1 MPSAERQG
9 GGPERQVRR
18 LDRGSMSVEAVLLA
32 PVLVLLVLFAV
43 HLGRLAST
51 HLRLT
56 AVADQS
62 ARAASL
68 VHPRAMVAVGESA
81 ARENASLNELPCTS
95 LDVLVDVVRESDPA
109 TVQVTLACNLSRDGV
124 AMLTPM
130 ARTVVASSVEVI
142 DRWRVDQ

>member
-1 MPSAERQG
+1 
-9 GGPERQVRR
+9 
-18 LDRGSMSVEAVLLA
+18 MSVEAVLLA
-32 PVLVLLVLFAV
+32 PVLVMLALFAV

-68 VHPRAMVAVGESA
+68 VHPRSMATVGESV
-81 ARENASLNELPCTS
+81 ARENASLNELPCTN
-95 LDVLVDVVRESDPA
+95 LDVLIEVVRDSDPA
-109 TVQVTLACNLSRDGV
+109 TVQVTLACDLSREGV
-124 AMLTPM
+124 AMLTPV
-130 ARTVVASSVEVI
+130 ARTVTVSSVEVV

>member
-1 MPSAERQG
+1 
-9 GGPERQVRR
+9 
-18 LDRGSMSVEAVLLA
+18 MSVEAVLLA
-32 PVLVLLVLFAV
+32 PVLVMLALFAV

-68 VHPRAMVAVGESA
+68 VHPRAMATVGESV
-81 ARENASLNELPCTS
+81 ARENASLNELPCTN
-95 LDVLVDVVRESDPA
+95 LDVLIEVVRDSDPA
-109 TVQVTLACNLSRDGV
+109 TVQVTLACDLSREGV
-124 AMLTPM
+124 AMLTPV
-130 ARTVVASSVEVI
+130 ARTVTVSSVEVV

>member
-81 ARENASLNELPCTS
+81 ARENSSLNELPCAS

-109 TVQVTLACNLSRDGV
+109 TVQVTLACKLSRDGV
-124 AMLTPM
+124 AMLTPV
-130 ARTVVASSVEVI
+130 ARTVVVSSVEVI

>member
-1 MPSAERQG
+1 
-9 GGPERQVRR
+9 
-18 LDRGSMSVEAVLLA
+18 MSVEAVLLA
-32 PVLVLLVLFAV
+32 PVLVMLALFAV

-68 VHPRAMVAVGESA
+68 VHPRAMATVGESV
-81 ARENASLNELPCTS
+81 ARENASLNELPCTN
-95 LDVLVDVVRESDPA
+95 LDVLVEVVRDSDPA
-109 TVQVTLACNLSRDGV
+109 TVQVTLACDLSREGV
-124 AMLTPM
+124 AMLTPV
-130 ARTVVASSVEVI
+130 ARTVTVSSVEVV

>member
-1 MPSAERQG
+1 MPNAEQHAQRAEQH
-9 GGPERQVRR
+9 GPR

-32 PVLVLLVLFAV
+32 PVLVMLALFAV

-68 VHPRAMVAVGESA
+68 VHPRSMAAVGESV
-81 ARENASLNELPCTS
+81 ARENASLNELPCTN
-95 LDVLVDVVRESDPA
+95 LDVLIEVVRDSDPA
-109 TVQVTLACNLSRDGV
+109 TVQVTLACDLSREGV
-124 AMLTPM
+124 AMLTPV
-130 ARTVVASSVEVI
+130 ARTVTVSSVEVV

>member
-1 MPSAERQG
+1 
-9 GGPERQVRR
+9 
-18 LDRGSMSVEAVLLA
+18 MSVEAVLLA
-32 PVLVLLVLFAV
+32 PVLVMLALFAV

-68 VHPRAMVAVGESA
+68 VHPRAMATVGESV
-81 ARENASLNELPCTS
+81 ARENASLNELPCTN
-95 LDVLVDVVRESDPA
+95 LDVLVEVARDSDPA
-109 TVQVTLACNLSRDGV
+109 TVQVTLACDLSREGV
-124 AMLTPM
+124 AMLTPV
-130 ARTVVASSVEVI
+130 ARTVTVSSVEVV